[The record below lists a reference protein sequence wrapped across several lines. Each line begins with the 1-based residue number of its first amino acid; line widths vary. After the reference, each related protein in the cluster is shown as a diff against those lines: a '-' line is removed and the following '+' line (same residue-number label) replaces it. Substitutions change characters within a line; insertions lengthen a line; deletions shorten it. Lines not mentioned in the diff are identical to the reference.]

1 MCVEADSRGMHS
13 GSRLYEYAL
22 NYAREIGCYN
32 VTLNVWADNKSAVK
46 FYQSIGMKI
55 QKISME
61 KIL

>member
-1 MCVEADSRGMHS
+1 MHS
-13 GSRLYEYAL
+13 GSRLYEYVL
-22 NYAREIGCYN
+22 NYALEIGCYN
-32 VTLNVWADNKSAVK
+32 VTLNVWADNKSADK